1 MGSPEIDELRKEYYK
16 LGMEALEQGMVQKAF
31 GLFTMAAEKEPVW
44 PEALFR
50 RAHTAYLKGDKW
62 GAAEYAVQA
71 LELEPSLSHLFVP
84 EGFTKAFV
92 VSQLNS
98 LACRRIEA
106 KHHSAALAYLESALQ
121 LDPGY
126 DMALLTMAE
135 TYVSMGDY
143 GAAMDWLEK
152 AVLLSPSRAGE
163 IGGFDCYAPL
173 RPYVRYGNI
182 IGKERVIPQEARE
195 WLQDGQ
201 SLMELKDYHKALE
214 KFDNALQLAEDWPDA
229 LFLRGMAKYWAGPN
243 TGIVE
248 DLLIQADI
256 VDDLARA
263 VDYNPEVITLARGK
277 LSVDIIARALN
288 SRVCDVSIPEQQ
300 WQRGIADLKRCM
312 RIHPDYVYPYLTMAE
327 LYVAASN
334 HDEAI
339 KWLQQ
344 ALAVDPKVKDK
355 VDTYSCY
362 APLRSHPVYQ
372 ELFVREMEPP
382 KSYYHLQMFVQP
394 GGMRE
399 YFQMVSGS
407 AGHIREMIIARIK
420 SGFGLYALLSYGQ
433 TIRVQKFTGGIL
445 EAEVDILPFLRIT
458 VPNELTAFFTEEDR
472 PVIRDMDGNPIPE
485 GDLAGLLFDYIA
497 YEEEA
502 ETVILGDWETR
513 LGALTGDVVSEQ
525 EEFVNGEG
533 TVFTADMVYEE
544 ESGEE
549 FPLAEFLMM
558 AKEGQG

>member
-16 LGMEALEQGMVQKAF
+16 LGMEAMEQNKVQKAF

-44 PEALFR
+44 PEAIFR
-50 RAHTAYLKGDKW
+50 RAHMAYLKGDKW

-71 LELEPSLSHLFVP
+71 LELEPSLSDLFAP

-92 VSQLNS
+92 LSQLNS

-106 KHHSAALAYLESALQ
+106 KHHSAALAYLETALK

-126 DMALLTMAE
+126 PMALLTMAE

-143 GAAMDWLEK
+143 HIAMDWLEK
-152 AVLLSPSRAGE
+152 AELAAPGTAGE
-163 IGGFDCYAPL
+163 MDEYSCYAPL
-173 RPYVRYGNI
+173 RPYIRYGNI
-182 IGKERVIPQEARE
+182 TGKERVYPSEAIE
-195 WLQDGQ
+195 WLRNGQ
-201 SLMELKDYHKALE
+201 SLMEQGNNKRAVE
-214 KFDNALQLAEDWPDA
+214 AFDNALKLAVDWPEA
-229 LFLRGMAKYWAGPN
+229 LFLRGMAKYLAGPN
-243 TGIVE
+243 TGIVA
-248 DLLIQADI
+248 DLLLQADS
-256 VDDLARA
+256 VDDLAKA
-263 VDYNPEVITLARGK
+263 VDFNPEVITLSRGK
-277 LSVDIIARALN
+277 LSVDSIASALN
-288 SRVCDVSIPEQQ
+288 SRVCDEAIPQQQ
-300 WQRGIADLKRCM
+300 WQRGIADLKLCM
-312 RIHPDYVYPYLTMAE
+312 RIHPAYVYPYLTMAE
-327 LYVAASN
+327 LYVAAHN
-334 HDEAI
+334 PDEAI
-339 KWLQQ
+339 HWLQQ
-344 ALAVDPKVKDK
+344 ALAVDPMVKDK

-362 APLRSHPVYQ
+362 APLRDHPVYR

-382 KSYYHLQMFVQP
+382 KSYYHLHMFVEP

-433 TIRVQKFTGGIL
+433 TIRVQRFAIGIL
-445 EAEVDILPFLRIT
+445 ETEVDILPFLRIT
-458 VPNELTAFFTEEDR
+458 VPNELTASFTEEGH
-472 PVIRDMDGNPIPE
+472 PVIRNMEGNPIPE

-525 EEFVNGEG
+525 EEFMNGEG
-533 TVFTADMVYEE
+533 TVFKADMVYEE

-549 FPLAEFLMM
+549 FLLADFLMM